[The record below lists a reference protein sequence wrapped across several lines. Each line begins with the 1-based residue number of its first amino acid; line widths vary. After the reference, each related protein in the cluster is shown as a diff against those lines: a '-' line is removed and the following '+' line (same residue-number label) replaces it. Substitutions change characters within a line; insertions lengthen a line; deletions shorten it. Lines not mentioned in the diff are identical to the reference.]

1 MPWFGVW
8 GLGPWFI
15 FPILPILMCIGMMAV
30 MLLVG
35 RGHKGRGHSG
45 LGRMGWCGGGHV
57 GEAHGDPALE
67 TLRQQFASGELTEQE
82 YEEQRDL
89 LLRV

>member
-1 MPWFGVW
+1 MPWYDAW

-15 FPILPILMCIGMMAV
+15 FPVLMCVGMMAI
-30 MLLVG
+30 MLLTG
-35 RGHKGRGHSG
+35 RGHTGRG
-45 LGRMGWCGGGHV
+45 LMGWCGGGHL
-57 GEAHGDPALE
+57 GEARTDPIIDPALE
-67 TLRQQFASGELTEQE
+67 TLRQRLASGELTQQE

>member
-1 MPWFGVW
+1 MPWSGVW

-15 FPILPILMCIGMMAV
+15 FPILPILMCIGMMAM

-35 RGHKGRGHSG
+35 RGHTGRWP
-45 LGRMGWCGGGHV
+45 MGWCGGEHV
-57 GEAHGDPALE
+57 GEAPGDPALE
-67 TLRQQFASGELTEQE
+67 TLRQRFASGELTEQE
-82 YEEQRDL
+82 YEAQRDL

>member
-8 GLGPWFI
+8 GLGPWFS
-15 FPILPILMCIGMMAV
+15 FPILPILMCVGMMAM
-30 MLLVG
+30 MLFMG
-35 RGHKGRGHSG
+35 R
-45 LGRMGWCGGGHV
+45 GRMGRWPMSWCGGEHV
-57 GEAHGDPALE
+57 SEVHSDPALE
-67 TLRQQFASGELTEQE
+67 TLRQRFASGELTEQE